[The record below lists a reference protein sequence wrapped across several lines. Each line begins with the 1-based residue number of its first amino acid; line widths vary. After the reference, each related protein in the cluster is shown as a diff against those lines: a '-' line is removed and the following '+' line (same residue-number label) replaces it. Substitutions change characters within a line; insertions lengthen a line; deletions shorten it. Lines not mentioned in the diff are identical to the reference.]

1 MTTITKSVDSPVR
14 DDEGAAAPEPPAA
27 RAGDYVIVSPIAA
40 GGGGSVWLARRDG
53 DGPRSPSFVAVKFL
67 HPDAAKDA
75 TLRRRF
81 LREAA
86 IAAAIVHPNVVEVI
100 AVGDAANNP
109 YLVMPFVKGTTVR
122 QLLRLGPMPLDVAL
136 TVASD
141 ALRGLGAAHGAR
153 AADGTPLELVHRDI
167 SPHNLLV
174 GDDGVT
180 KLTDFGIARPALDH
194 GASTTRWAQGKVS
207 YFSPEQGRGE
217 PLDQRSDLFAMG
229 IVLWECLTGKALF
242 RADDPFVTAHRVQTT
257 PIPPVSSTRKDVG
270 PELEAVIARALA
282 RTKEE
287 RFASAAEMSAAL
299 VAAAAAAGVAL
310 DHAAVAS
317 RVASVVAGVAP
328 PIGDVPM
335 PSTQTDAPTVRFA
348 SERGAEVGGTSKGE
362 REGGSRVTSR
372 RTLAAL
378 AMVLLLS
385 GGVIAT
391 LLRVQSDALPRAR
404 VSGDEESVADAAS
417 PVTSSVPVATTEA
430 EPLAPEPPASLAST
444 VHSRPVGR
452 ETPRSSPRPKEPRM
466 RKPDVGQGKG
476 EPRLPVPKNPF

>member
-270 PELEAVIARALA
+270 PELEAVIDRALA

-299 VAAAAAAGVAL
+299 VAAAAAAGVASITL
-310 DHAAVAS
+310 PWRRAWHRSSRALRRRSATSRCRRRRRTRRRCAS
-317 RVASVVAGVAP
+317 LR
-328 PIGDVPM
+328 
-335 PSTQTDAPTVRFA
+335 
-348 SERGAEVGGTSKGE
+348 RGAEVGGTSKGE

-452 ETPRSSPRPKEPRM
+452 ETPRSSPRPKAPRM